1 MLSSYTC
8 IILKFVGCFER
19 IFLFVASAFSLLVF
33 LPYASQVISTNYEA
47 AKSFIYTIK
56 VTKHNRRK
64 LSNAV

>member
-8 IILKFVGCFER
+8 IILKFVGCFEC

-33 LPYASQVISTNYEA
+33 LPYASQAISINYEA